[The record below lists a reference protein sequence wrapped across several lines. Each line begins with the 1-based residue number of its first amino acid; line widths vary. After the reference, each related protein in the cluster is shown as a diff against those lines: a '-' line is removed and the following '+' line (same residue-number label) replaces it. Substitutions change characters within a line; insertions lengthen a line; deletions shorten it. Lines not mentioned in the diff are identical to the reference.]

1 MNRLRM
7 AAVGALVVLSLAI
20 AGCQDSGTD
29 SSIDAGASIPA
40 TSEGALPSVSASE
53 AP

>member
-7 AAVGALVVLSLAI
+7 AAVGALVVLALAI
-20 AGCQDSGTD
+20 AGCQENGTD

-40 TSEGALPSVSASE
+40 TSEGALPSLDASV

>member
-1 MNRLRM
+1 MKRLRM
-7 AAVGALVVLSLAI
+7 AAAGALVVLTLVI

-40 TSEGALPSVSASE
+40 MSEGALPSVGASE

>member
-1 MNRLRM
+1 MKRLRM
-7 AAVGALVVLSLAI
+7 AAAGALVVLTLVI

-29 SSIDAGASIPA
+29 TSDDAGASIPA

>member
-7 AAVGALVVLSLAI
+7 AAVGALVVLALAI
-20 AGCQDSGTD
+20 AGCQNDGTD
-29 SSIDAGASIPA
+29 SSIDAGVSIPP
-40 TSEGALPSVSASE
+40 TSEGALPSVDASV